1 MENPAMT
8 KKNLVRALVVF
19 EVILIVALIV
29 MMAQ

>member
-1 MENPAMT
+1 MT
-8 KKNLVRALVVF
+8 KKSLIAALVIF

>member
-1 MENPAMT
+1 MAGSAMT
-8 KKNLVRALVVF
+8 KKSLIAALVIF